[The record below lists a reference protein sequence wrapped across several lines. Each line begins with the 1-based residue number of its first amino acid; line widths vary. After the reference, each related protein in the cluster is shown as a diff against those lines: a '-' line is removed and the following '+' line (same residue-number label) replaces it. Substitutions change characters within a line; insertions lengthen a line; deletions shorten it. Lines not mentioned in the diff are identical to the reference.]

1 MIKHEDTLVNCTLV
15 DKWMF
20 NTCQFKLY
28 RQEVRTF
35 YSGLLNGEDISV
47 TCRDRDYKTTFFK
60 EMNKNLHKKEYK
72 EIDSYVFNKHLDV
85 SYTIKK
91 NNRLMRCY
99 HGSSKVYEKQYMN
112 YFFTISVLE
121 SDLSS
126 PQVETSSFSFTD
138 KRKVSLNIQVTKDNH
153 YYNAIITDKKT
164 ARTYKEFKY
173 RFDNEV

>member
-1 MIKHEDTLVNCTLV
+1 MKILWLITLLLTSGCSTRANS
-15 DKWMF
+15 
-20 NTCQFKLY
+20 NY
-28 RQEVRTF
+28 IGQEVMTF

-47 TCRDRDYKTTFFK
+47 TCMDRDYKTTFFK
-60 EMNKNLHKKEYK
+60 EMNKNLHNKEYK

-126 PQVETSSFSFTD
+126 SQVETSSFSFTD

-164 ARTYKEFKY
+164 ARTYKEFNY